1 MLQDEFKGIQ
11 RRFEIL
17 GTTRGVT
24 FVDDYAHHPT
34 EITAVLEGTREYF
47 GDRRLWVVFHP
58 HQFSRTRLL
67 LHDFAKSFVGVD
79 TVLVAPIYAVR
90 DSEADKKSIS
100 SEQLV
105 DAINQISNNA
115 KYVGDFAKIEE
126 WLEAKLQ
133 PGDVVLTMGAGQ
145 ANLFGI
151 KLLDRLR
158 SQSQAVF

>member
-1 MLQDEFKGIQ
+1 M
-11 RRFEIL
+11 
-17 GTTRGVT
+17 
-24 FVDDYAHHPT
+24 
-34 EITAVLEGTREYF
+34 
-47 GDRRLWVVFHP
+47 
-58 HQFSRTRLL
+58 
-67 LHDFAKSFVGVD
+67 
-79 TVLVAPIYAVR
+79 
-90 DSEADKKSIS
+90 
-100 SEQLV
+100 